1 MPETRSLFENIANVY
16 DPLNNFFSLGRHKG
30 WKTRLIRNFLLC
42 NNLLDIA
49 TGTSDVSIEFINQN
63 KSAFAVGLDP
73 SYNMLLKSEKKIRK
87 LQFQNNIKLINGLAE
102 NLPFHNNT
110 FDAVSISFGI
120 RNTMDPLVSLK
131 EMYRVLKK
139 GGKVGILEFALP
151 VHRILGPIYMK
162 YLNHFFPL
170 IGSLL
175 GVRKEYEYLGDSISK
190 FPNRNKFIEL
200 MDKAGF
206 VKSLY
211 FELNVGTVILYL
223 GRK

>member
-16 DPLNNFFSLGRHKG
+16 DPLNNFFSLGRHKA
-30 WKTRLIRNFLLC
+30 WKTRLIKNFLLC

-49 TGTSDVSIEFINQN
+49 TGTSDVSIQFIDQN
-63 KSAFAVGLDP
+63 NSAFAVGLDP
-73 SYNMLLKSEKKIRK
+73 SYNMLLKSDEKINRLK
-87 LQFQNNIKLINGLAE
+87 FQNNIKLVNGLAE
-102 NLPFHNNT
+102 NLPFADNT

-120 RNTMDPLVSLK
+120 RNTVDPLDSLK
-131 EMYRVLKK
+131 EMHRVLKQ

-151 VHRILGPIYMK
+151 IHRIFGPVYMK
-162 YLNHFFPL
+162 YLNYFFPL

-200 MDKAGF
+200 MEQAGF
-206 VKSLY
+206 IKSLY
-211 FELNVGTVILYL
+211 FELNIGTVILYL